1 MSCAFSFWVGDP
13 ARHAG
18 GNPELVCIIPFYTVR
33 LCFSRLEMAHKRPAA
48 TQAAPGQRRAGARLL
63 SWRGTLLIGM
73 QQHKRPAPHSTSG
86 LHTAAQAACAP
97 PHKRPAPCRIYGR
110 QPPRTSGLRTSGP
123 PPRTSGPPPHTR
135 RRAARGRQAPKL
147 AARGR
152 PATESAAPVRPTP
165 KSAARAARA
174 LSLQRAGARLLS
186 RRRPDARLL
195 TRRRAGAR
203 LDISVGG

>member
-1 MSCAFSFWVGDP
+1 MSRGCDHTSSLDFQGHRRACRASRRHRVLRLQLLGGDP

-18 GNPELVCIIPFYTVR
+18 ENPELVCIIPFYTVR

-123 PPRTSGPPPHTR
+123 PPRTSGPPPHR
-135 RRAARGRQAPKL
+135 RRRGS
-147 AARGR
+147 G
-152 PATESAAPVRPTP
+152 
-165 KSAARAARA
+165 ARAPG
-174 LSLQRAGARLLS
+174 S
-186 RRRPDARLL
+186 
-195 TRRRAGAR
+195 
-203 LDISVGG
+203 